1 LVTDRPG
8 NVDGMDTPALLSSD
22 ALTIYLN
29 DHLSGA
35 TAGTELADRTA
46 SENEDTEFGRAL
58 RELAAEIDHDRDELL
73 AIMGTLEIQV
83 DHVKLAVGWTAE
95 KLARLKPNGRVF
107 SYSPLSRL
115 LELEGLAAGIRGK
128 RALWRALKTAA
139 LPGVDPER
147 LDVLLERASRQLR
160 TVDRLHARAA
170 ELALAGS
177 LASASA

>member
-1 LVTDRPG
+1 
-8 NVDGMDTPALLSSD
+8 MDAPALLSND
-22 ALTIYLN
+22 LLTIYLN
-29 DHLSGA
+29 DHLAGA
-35 TAGTELADRTA
+35 TAGSDLAARTA
-46 SENEDTEFGRAL
+46 SENEGNEFGEAL
-58 RELAAEIDHDRDELL
+58 TQLAAEIAQDREELL
-73 AIMGTLEIQV
+73 GTTKSLGRQI
-83 DHVKLAVGWTAE
+83 DHVKLAVGRTAE

-107 SYSPLSRL
+107 GYSPLSRL

-128 RALWRALKTAA
+128 RALWRALKAVA

-177 LASASA
+177 LTSPTT

>member
-1 LVTDRPG
+1 
-8 NVDGMDTPALLSSD
+8 MDTPALLSSD

-35 TAGTELADRTA
+35 TAGTELADRAA
-46 SENEDTEFGRAL
+46 SENEDTDFGRPL
-58 RELAAEIDHDRDELL
+58 RELATEIDRDRDELL
-73 AIMGTLEIQV
+73 AIMATLEIQV

-128 RALWRALKTAA
+128 RALWRALKAA
-139 LPGVDPER
+139 GLPGVDSER

-170 ELALAGS
+170 ELALTGS
-177 LASASA
+177 LSSRTA

>member
-1 LVTDRPG
+1 
-8 NVDGMDTPALLSSD
+8 MDTPALLSSD

-35 TAGTELADRTA
+35 TAGTELADRVA
-46 SENEDTEFGRAL
+46 SQNEETDFGKPL
-58 RELAAEIDHDRDELL
+58 RELAAEIDKDRNELL
-73 AIMGTLEIQV
+73 AIMEALEIQV

-128 RALWRALKTAA
+128 RALWRALKAA
-139 LPGVDPER
+139 APSLPGIDPAR
-147 LDVLLERASRQLR
+147 LDELLERAARQLR

-170 ELALAGS
+170 ELALADS
-177 LASASA
+177 LAARTT